1 MKKLAIGVVLLILTI
16 IFVTSFLFT
25 WKIIQPGYTGIK
37 INRLISRGITQEDTV
52 TGFVFYNPIQTQLI
66 IYPTFIQR
74 VVWTRDR
81 NEGSPTNEELT
92 FNTKDSVPVNLDV
105 AVSYSLDPA
114 QVPNFYTK
122 FRADHIESFTH
133 GYLRDTARNV
143 VVALGSEYNFDDIN
157 GAKKEEFL
165 EKIAKELNRR
175 VSGFGVS
182 VQQFGLI
189 GALRPPQALLDAVS
203 AKTRAIQDS
212 IRTENEVRSAQA
224 EAKKRIAIAEG
235 EAAANRALLLSLD
248 EKLFEWERLK
258 MQREA
263 IAKWNGVAPQVMSG
277 SGSGGSMLF
286 NIPLQQAGHAGHSGK

>member
-1 MKKLAIGVVLLILTI
+1 MKKVAIVTLLVILVVV
-16 IFVTSFLFT
+16 FATSFLFN

-37 INRLISRGITQEDTV
+37 INRLISKGISHEDTV

-66 IYPTFIQR
+66 VYPTFIQR
-74 VVWTRDR
+74 VVWSRDK
-81 NEGSPTNEELT
+81 NEGNPMNEELT

-105 AVSYSLDPA
+105 AVSYGLDPN
-114 QVPNFYTK
+114 QVPAFYTQ
-122 FRADHIESFTH
+122 FRADRIESFTH

-143 VVALGSEYNFDDIN
+143 VVAIGSEYNFDDIN

-165 EKIAKELNRR
+165 ERIAKELNRR
-175 VSGFGVS
+175 VAGLGVTI
-182 VQQFGLI
+182 QQFGLI

-224 EAKKRIAIAEG
+224 EAKKRVAIAEG

-263 IAKWNGVAPQVMSG
+263 IQKWNGVAPQIMGG
-277 SGSGGSMLF
+277 SGNSGGMLF
-286 NIPLQQAGHAGHSGK
+286 NIPLQTPPAGKH